1 MPPSCVWARTPRA
14 AVCDP
19 PCAAPLLSERT
30 VRRARP
36 ALSLCAL
43 PLAPHRS
50 HGSPIPRSIRGPT
63 IGSAS
68 GPAPGSVPERAAA
81 RKYVENK
88 PPRGLY
94 VRVFIYVIAT
104 HVLLAFMSL
113 LVVIAKT
120 R

>member
-1 MPPSCVWARTPRA
+1 MPDQTTPA
-14 AVCDP
+14 TP
-19 PCAAPLLSERT
+19 P
-30 VRRARP
+30 P
-36 ALSLCAL
+36 AEQL
-43 PLAPHRS
+43 PEA
-50 HGSPIPRSIRGPT
+50 
-63 IGSAS
+63 AS
-68 GPAPGSVPERAAA
+68 GRTDIEQ

-94 VRVFIYVIAT
+94 VRVFLYVVAT

>member
-1 MPPSCVWARTPRA
+1 MPDQHSPSV
-14 AVCDP
+14 P
-19 PCAAPLLSERT
+19 PPGAAPEPPRPDSRLDSPRD
-30 VRRARP
+30 AR
-36 ALSLCAL
+36 LDS
-43 PLAPHRS
+43 RS
-50 HGSPIPRSIRGPT
+50 GSGSAS
-63 IGSAS
+63 GSAS
-68 GPAPGSVPERAAA
+68 GPAPGSVPERTPA

>member
-1 MPPSCVWARTPRA
+1 VPDQTPPPPTPA
-14 AVCDP
+14 
-19 PCAAPLLSERT
+19 T
-30 VRRARP
+30 
-36 ALSLCAL
+36 
-43 PLAPHRS
+43 
-50 HGSPIPRSIRGPT
+50 
-63 IGSAS
+63 
-68 GPAPGSVPERAAA
+68 PG

-94 VRVFIYVIAT
+94 VRVFLYVVAT

>member
-1 MPPSCVWARTPRA
+1 MPDQTHP
-14 AVCDP
+14 
-19 PCAAPLLSERT
+19 
-30 VRRARP
+30 
-36 ALSLCAL
+36 
-43 PLAPHRS
+43 
-50 HGSPIPRSIRGPT
+50 
-63 IGSAS
+63 AS
-68 GPAPGSVPERAAA
+68 GAPEPRGEPARI
-81 RKYVENK
+81 YVENK